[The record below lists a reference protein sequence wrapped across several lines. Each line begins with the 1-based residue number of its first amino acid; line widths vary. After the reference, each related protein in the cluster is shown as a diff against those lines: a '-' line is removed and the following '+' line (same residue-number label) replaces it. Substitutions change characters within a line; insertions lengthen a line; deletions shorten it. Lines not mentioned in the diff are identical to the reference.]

1 MHPVRDELSGKKMVA
16 SLWAADNS
24 PRGAIFY
31 QMLPCS
37 RPNTLVMQAG
47 GISVLIPR
55 YSCARTGAALSSEH
69 GYSGKGETG
78 RGCG

>member
-1 MHPVRDELSGKKMVA
+1 MGLSISRLIDESRGGQLIGCGQLSTRRN
-16 SLWAADNS
+16 LLPNAA
-24 PRGAIFY
+24 
-31 QMLPCS
+31 CS

-55 YSCARTGAALSSEH
+55 YSCARTGTALSSEH